1 MHFHETKLDQS
12 MVGNVSLNKIQVNIG
27 RINVLSSL
35 TRSELIL
42 FLLCN
47 ARERPIEPIT
57 KP

>member
-47 ARERPIEPIT
+47 VRERPIEL
-57 KP
+57 